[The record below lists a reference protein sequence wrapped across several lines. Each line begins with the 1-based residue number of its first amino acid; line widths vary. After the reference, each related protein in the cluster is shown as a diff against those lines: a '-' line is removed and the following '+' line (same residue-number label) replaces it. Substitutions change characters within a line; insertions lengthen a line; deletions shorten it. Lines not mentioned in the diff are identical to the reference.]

1 MTPADKAK
9 AQMRSMGLS
18 APYIGSKE
26 TRTEE
31 EIKQDQK
38 TLAENVPILGEAMLA
53 KEIGED
59 IKDENYLSAALNTLA
74 LGVGVVP
81 GAGKVVSKP
90 IRSAAKAVRK
100 NIKVKSTSVSGPY
113 YDAPNYGDYHS
124 RAAKIDQKKG
134 KEKLKKLKG
143 TNADFDVIQETV
155 SESRIGNTRGQ
166 TAQADK
172 VSFNPTEIKNVQG
185 LMGEEL
191 YRSGDYTPPGRS
203 SKLELLKKNIK
214 EKGYKPEPITI
225 VVREDGTPFIAEG
238 NHRLAEA
245 LESGRPK
252 IDANIQYLRN
262 AEKVDGPLNPKRLN
276 DPKTDIDLLVR
287 TVNKTKK
294 PTNKI
299 SKVTKK
305 APRKGYNPEDPAS
318 RVFHLTKKDFDAAD
332 VVGKGTSDIG
342 FHVGTAAQ
350 ASGRG
355 STGLGY
361 DRELMEKMVEGERI
375 LPLVLKYNL
384 KPARIPDMSSF
395 KSPQNWIG
403 NLSVAKSD
411 RSRIKFLLGEQAD
424 ADLLAKAPRVTVGGD
439 TYYMLPDVMREGMD
453 PELWKDLILEASRAK
468 RIGLDTISKQE
479 DRITWF
485 STLKHTANK
494 HGYDSFVYKNEYEGV
509 SRDTVPTWQEELNT
523 PSLSNDSYM
532 LLEADQ
538 AKGLF
543 GEMTEGSPEFM
554 KNKGGLML
562 QKGGAIPMNNM
573 AQQMELF
580 EPVKTG
586 FDSGGLT
593 KSTSSDQLLI
603 DFNAIAEDY
612 NESRNISGSQR
623 AITGQEM
630 MSIFDALTGNKIKL
644 TPVNMQEG
652 GLLDEGGTKDPV
664 SGNDVPPG
672 SMQEEVRDDI
682 PAQLSEGEFVFP
694 ADVVRFIGLEKL
706 MKIRQRAKAGLQRME
721 DMGQMGNSE
730 EAIMPDDL
738 PFSIDDLDME
748 DDGLEMNVGGFVT
761 PLPGP
766 NFNMNPQVPGP
777 MGMNP
782 NIGMA
787 PSPAGVDPN
796 LRGTV
801 FTPTTIQPTFP
812 TYEEAVGPGVVN
824 VDYENVTFR
833 HEDGREIILKRDKRT
848 GKIIDPIPDGFS
860 AVDAS
865 KAAVGTT
872 KTQTTQTRQD
882 DGDGGA
888 GDEGVGT
895 TTKDVT
901 GIGYDRSKLDP
912 KVRDLVTAYGA
923 GFGTLADTF
932 FKGPRQALMEVPGS
946 IASSLGRPDLFQNFG
961 KPTALSN
968 SLTSAA
974 FGGVLD
980 NFRGYTGQG
989 NLFSKETTAGGI
1001 MNTSVYTNNVPLD
1014 QLGSV
1019 AVDRLDTTAR
1029 AVVEELRDLFVDDK
1043 GNAISAP
1050 EARQNIVNEAKR
1062 NGIRTTIR
1070 GTNLARKATAIIRE
1084 LAAKKSRD
1092 FESKAQTEAAQ
1103 QKAEAEAKLG
1113 SMFQDYSDYVD
1124 SYDDS
1129 GDGYDTSG
1137 GEEEGAET
1145 GSSPAGDPSGP
1156 SGTQSEV
1163 DDFESDLG

>member
-59 IKDENYLSAALNTLA
+59 IKDKNYLSAGLNTLA

-81 GAGKVVSKP
+81 GVGKVASKP
-90 IRSAAKAVRK
+90 IRSAARAV
-100 NIKVKSTSVSGPY
+100 
-113 YDAPNYGDYHS
+113 
-124 RAAKIDQKKG
+124 
-134 KEKLKKLKG
+134 
-143 TNADFDVIQETV
+143 
-155 SESRIGNTRGQ
+155 
-166 TAQADK
+166 
-172 VSFNPTEIKNVQG
+172 
-185 LMGEEL
+185 
-191 YRSGDYTPPGRS
+191 
-203 SKLELLKKNIK
+203 
-214 EKGYKPEPITI
+214 
-225 VVREDGTPFIAEG
+225 
-238 NHRLAEA
+238 
-245 LESGRPK
+245 
-252 IDANIQYLRN
+252 
-262 AEKVDGPLNPKRLN
+262 
-276 DPKTDIDLLVR
+276 
-287 TVNKTKK
+287 
-294 PTNKI
+294 
-299 SKVTKK
+299 
-305 APRKGYNPEDPAS
+305 RKGYNPKDPAS

-543 GEMTEGSPEFM
+543 GKMTEGSPEFM

-573 AQQMELF
+573 SQQMELF
-580 EPVKTG
+580 EPAKTG

-603 DFNAIAEDY
+603 DFNAIADDY

-623 AITGQEM
+623 AITGEEM

-706 MKIRQRAKAGLQRME
+706 MKIRQRAKAGLQRMD

-748 DDGLEMNVGGFVT
+748 DDGLEMAQGGVVSMANGGNVT
-761 PLPGP
+761 PMPGGGP
-766 NFNMNPQVPGP
+766 AGPIGSFPLTNTFPGAL
-777 MGMNP
+777 GTNP
-782 NIGMA
+782 NPNPLGLPTVPSTGTA
-787 PSPAGVDPN
+787 PAPMQAASSGGVDPN
-796 LRGTV
+796 LGGTK
-801 FTPTTIQPTFP
+801 FTGTAIQPITMPFQ
-812 TYEEAVGPGVVN
+812 EAKGPGVINVEEKNVVYVN
-824 VDYENVTFR
+824 EAGQERTFIVKA
-833 HEDGREIILKRDKRT
+833 DGT
-848 GKIIDPIPDGFS
+848 VIDPATGQEVNPETLGFK
-860 AVDAS
+860 VKTD
-865 KAAVGTT
+865 TP
-872 KTQTTQTRQD
+872 KTQTTTGTGVQTATVTD
-882 DGDGGA
+882 DGDGG
-888 GDEGVGT
+888 GDEGPPTGATVSFGGTPAKGNRAGLVDGAFRGSLSFTGVGLGDVRGFLGSGVSSLT
-895 TTKDVT
+895 EAVSGGKMGNPLSLSGNQGAIISNIIDPSTKRGVGLPDTLSFNLALNADQYNKYITRSGPTKVTDRQELAGIVRELSKIDDVLKGET
-901 GIGYDRSKLDP
+901 LSMERAGYLAESIKMGREDDIRDSIEKSKGFEKSLTAALGRDRGTVKGSGI
-912 KVRDLVTAYGA
+912 
-923 GFGTLADTF
+923 FGTD
-932 FKGPRQALMEVPGS
+932 
-946 IASSLGRPDLFQNFG
+946 IFG
-961 KPTALSN
+961 AE
-968 SLTSAA
+968 
-974 FGGVLD
+974 
-980 NFRGYTGQG
+980 RTG
-989 NLFSKETTAGGI
+989 
-1001 MNTSVYTNNVPLD
+1001 
-1014 QLGSV
+1014 
-1019 AVDRLDTTAR
+1019 
-1029 AVVEELRDLFVDDK
+1029 
-1043 GNAISAP
+1043 AISAAERAEMTASEKAAADKAVADYVSSMMGGQP
-1050 EARQNIVNEAKR
+1050 ADDDEENEPSGGDNQGDTGTGGGTGASGGDPGPGEMGVICLTENMKVKR
-1062 NGIRTTIR
+1062 NGVIDFVTKVQVGDIVDNTVVTEVLHKHMREGYYVVNGELKI
-1070 GTNLARKATAIIRE
+1070 TNDHPVLANGSWKLTEDLVLGDYINDVKVASIEYIEKVTPTVYIG
-1084 LAAKKSRD
+1084 
-1092 FESKAQTEAAQ
+1092 TEA
-1103 QKAEAEAKLG
+1103 
-1113 SMFQDYSDYVD
+1113 DRYTVY
-1124 SYDDS
+1124 
-1129 GDGYDTSG
+1129 T
-1137 GEEEGAET
+1137 EGAT
-1145 GSSPAGDPSGP
+1145 YTVHGQYKNA
-1156 SGTQSEV
+1156 
-1163 DDFESDLG
+1163 LKKAA